1 MNRVYKVIW
10 SKAKHCY
17 VVTSEI
23 AKSHTKG
30 ESTGRGLKKLAAALL
45 VAAALM
51 GPNFAWAADTVSVEP
66 ASAGSSTAVGSA
78 TAVEVYTKEG
88 ADKALYDET
97 AARIDA
103 DAKVVEAVNSG
114 ITLNNENV
122 LQKNTTSVNDDV
134 KVTTE
139 RVDVTEMILNKGKD
153 NQITLSE
160 DGIKVGKNSTVIAS
174 DGVFAGGDTADAA
187 KAALNA
193 NGSIKGANGKFT
205 VDANGQVTANGGVD
219 TNGGNIN
226 AGDGTVTG
234 KTITDGT
241 ATMTGGALTGV
252 KSLGVENIDASG
264 NITAGGTI
272 TGNKLTDG
280 IASLQAGNLN
290 VHDITAT
297 GDISGKA
304 ITGTSL
310 NTQGGAINGGAI
322 TGTTITGTTGSFA
335 NEVSAGSVKV
345 TNKLEAGSIE
355 ATGNL
360 KGNSLEVTNN
370 ATVGG
375 QLTAGTLATAGNNF
389 TVDAAGNVV
398 AKGVDAGS
406 GTIKTTG
413 AVETGTLHATGKANV
428 DGNAEIGGTLT
439 AGATTV
445 ASLDAGSGLIKTT
458 GDISGT
464 NITGTNITGDNVTVK
479 DKLTT
484 KDLEVKGEF
493 KANSITLGSKP
504 NNYTEID
511 MGNVTSKVNEN
522 VGAVKYTA
530 ESIFNKDGSSITAR
544 TDEGAVDS
552 TGKSNV
558 GAKEISQYLGNNAVP
573 GSSDKNV
580 TRNMV
585 RHDDGTFSMEDKAVD
600 GTNSSTV
607 SQNAGERKV
616 TVTDGT
622 KTLNVTENLTNG
634 IVSETK
640 GEGTVTL
647 TQGMDGTYKVE
658 TSGTSTEE
666 IGGQKIENYK
676 AGLDTNITGDE
687 THDVSGAMT
696 TTVEGQATE
705 NFKNGLDTNITG
717 DETHDVSGAMT
728 TTVEG
733 QATENFKNGLDTNIT
748 GDETHDVSGTM
759 TTTVEGQ
766 ATENFKDGLDTNIT
780 GDETHD
786 VSGAMTTT
794 VEGQATENFKNG
806 LDTNITGN
814 ETHDV
819 SGTMTTTVEGQ
830 ATENFKDGL
839 DTNITG
845 DETHDVSGT
854 MTTTV
859 EGQATE
865 NYNNG
870 LDTNI
875 TGDETHDVSG
885 AMTTTVEGQA
895 TENYNNGLDTN
906 ITGDETHDVSGA
918 MTTTVEGQATEN
930 FKNGLDTNITG
941 DETHD
946 VSGTMTTTVT
956 GDSSLTAEN
965 ITNEAKNKITNKAID
980 VETDATS
987 SIVQKVTNAAGSN
1000 TSTQWSYQTTE
1011 EMSQTDG
1018 KTAFYLRG
1026 AAEEKS
1032 ELIDGNVKTTIDTIA
1047 GQTNTHITDGT
1058 NTSNDLQK
1066 ADQIA
1071 SSVTDGTNTTVV
1083 NQDARSLAS
1092 SITDGTGTKVN
1103 NSIHWV
1109 DGSAQRIEV
1118 DDTHFYAETRT
1129 AEKAEEALKSGN
1141 TVIDIVKDTNT
1152 ATVSSAVTDGATITG
1167 ISQNAK
1173 DISLSAA
1180 GGTITNDAN
1189 DVLNKGANSVIN
1201 EVGANQVAVM
1211 TDSVKA
1217 AYGSDTYTTWNGN
1230 GITNNAKDKTV
1241 ATNAK
1246 DILNTATGDMENKVG
1261 GNLTNNVTGNMTS
1274 NVTGDSSLSA
1284 NNITN
1289 TATVK
1294 LSNSAADIENT
1305 ATNSITD
1312 KVGENVERTMGTKKI
1327 EESVKDGTKSNT
1339 FTKTAKKDMNIITD
1353 GTNTSTLSQL
1363 ADKVNTSL
1371 KEVDG
1376 AGNTT
1381 KSLNNVKTVSE
1392 DTTKMTDAASG
1403 EFSKRSQTV
1412 SQIQDKVGKT
1422 TVTTIDG
1429 KTTLTDEDHNH
1440 TTEMDYAN
1448 VTKDLSVY
1456 RNTTLGQE
1464 GEDTNLT
1471 VNSKSEFK
1479 DTVKMDSTL
1488 EVDGT
1493 STFNDKVT
1501 ITKNGLAVTGGT
1513 TTDTLEVKGTSEF
1526 GGKAAFKDDVSMDKK
1541 LTVKGA
1547 AEFKDDVSM
1556 GKNLTVTGKTE
1567 TGTLHVNGDGYVGGD
1582 LNVEGNIETHDAEL
1596 SENSRQVVTGRQLYQ
1611 TNVRVDKLDNR
1622 IKKVGA
1628 NAAALAALRPGDF
1641 NPDDK
1646 FSIAAGFGSYRN
1658 ASAAALGLFYRPNEN
1673 VLLSLGTS
1681 FGDGENMV
1689 NAGVSV
1695 KFGRG
1700 KSMAERRK
1708 EMADEVSSMRD
1719 EMRSQDERIAELEE
1733 MLRKQSELI
1742 EKLSKES

>member
-66 ASAGSSTAVGSA
+66 ASATVVGSA
-78 TAVEVYTKEG
+78 TAVEVYTKKG
-88 ADKALYDET
+88 ADKALDDET
-97 AARIDA
+97 AARIGA
-103 DAKVVEAVNSG
+103 DAKLVEAVNSG

-122 LQKNTTSVNDDV
+122 LQKNTTIVNDDG

-174 DGVFAGGDTADAA
+174 EGVFAGGDTADAA

-193 NGSIKGANGKFT
+193 NGSIKGAAGKFT
-205 VDANGQVTANGGVD
+205 VDTDGKVTANGGVD
-219 TNGGNIN
+219 TNSGEILTRGGSIN
-226 AGDGTVTG
+226 AGAGDISGKNISASGDLHADGDISGKDISGKDITGSGTVTG
-234 KTITDGT
+234 QAVTDGT
-241 ATMTGGALTGV
+241 ARMEGGALTGV
-252 KSLGVENIDASG
+252 TTITATGNISTGGDVVSTGGKVQGTSISDGTATLSGGSLTDAV
-264 NITAGGTI
+264 NITASGTI
-272 TGNKLTDG
+272 TGN
-280 IASLQAGNLN
+280 
-290 VHDITAT
+290 
-297 GDISGKA
+297 
-304 ITGTSL
+304 
-310 NTQGGAINGGAI
+310 
-322 TGTTITGTTGSFA
+322 
-335 NEVSAGSVKV
+335 
-345 TNKLEAGSIE
+345 
-355 ATGNL
+355 
-360 KGNSLEVTNN
+360 
-370 ATVGG
+370 
-375 QLTAGTLATAGNNF
+375 
-389 TVDAAGNVV
+389 NVV
-398 AKGVDAGS
+398 VN
-406 GTIKTTG
+406 
-413 AVETGTLHATGKANV
+413 E
-428 DGNAEIGGTLT
+428 
-439 AGATTV
+439 
-445 ASLDAGSGLIKTT
+445 
-458 GDISGT
+458 
-464 NITGTNITGDNVTVK
+464 
-479 DKLTT
+479 KLTT
-484 KDLEVKGEF
+484 KNLEVTDGLKTDH
-493 KANSITLGSKP
+493 ITLGDETLNQTDINK
-504 NNYTEID
+504 
-511 MGNVTSKVNEN
+511 GNVTSKVNET
-522 VGAVKYTA
+522 VGTVEYTA

-585 RHDDGTFSMEDKAVD
+585 RNGDGTFSMEDKAVD
-600 GTNSSTV
+600 GTKSSTV

-622 KTLNVTENLTNG
+622 KTLTVTENLTDG
-634 IVSETK
+634 IVSETDDGAGQK
-640 GEGTVTL
+640 VTL

-666 IGGQKIENYK
+666 IGGQKVENYK
-676 AGLDTNITGDE
+676 GGLDTNITGDETHDVSGTMTTTVEGQVTENFNGGLDTNITGDE

-766 ATENFKDGLDTNIT
+766 ATENYN
-780 GDETHD
+780 
-786 VSGAMTTT
+786 
-794 VEGQATENFKNG
+794 N
-806 LDTNITGN
+806 
-814 ETHDV
+814 
-819 SGTMTTTVEGQ
+819 
-830 ATENFKDGL
+830 GL

-865 NYNNG
+865 NYNG
-870 LDTNI
+870 
-875 TGDETHDVSG
+875 
-885 AMTTTVEGQA
+885 
-895 TENYNNGLDTN
+895 
-906 ITGDETHDVSGA
+906 
-918 MTTTVEGQATEN
+918 
-930 FKNGLDTNITG
+930 GLDTNITG

-946 VSGTMTTTVT
+946 VSGTMTTT
-956 GDSSLTAEN
+956 
-965 ITNEAKNKITNKAID
+965 AKT
-980 VETDATS
+980 
-987 SIVQKVTNAAGSN
+987 
-1000 TSTQWSYQTTE
+1000 
-1011 EMSQTDG
+1011 
-1018 KTAFYLRG
+1018 
-1026 AAEEKS
+1026 
-1032 ELIDGNVKTTIDTIA
+1032 VK
-1047 GQTNTHITDGT
+1047 
-1058 NTSNDLQK
+1058 
-1066 ADQIA
+1066 
-1071 SSVTDGTNTTVV
+1071 
-1083 NQDARSLAS
+1083 
-1092 SITDGTGTKVN
+1092 
-1103 NSIHWV
+1103 
-1109 DGSAQRIEV
+1109 
-1118 DDTHFYAETRT
+1118 
-1129 AEKAEEALKSGN
+1129 
-1141 TVIDIVKDTNT
+1141 
-1152 ATVSSAVTDGATITG
+1152 TITG
-1167 ISQNAK
+1167 NNTVTS
-1173 DISLSAA
+1173 DTE
-1180 GGTITNDAN
+1180 GTTFKNT
-1189 DVLNKGANSVIN
+1189 GANAAMEEGDEHGRRIN
-1201 EVGANQVAVM
+1201 TRIFGNQVETGKVL
-1211 TDSVKA
+1211 TDFADV
-1217 AYGSDTYTTWNGN
+1217 
-1230 GITNNAKDKTV
+1230 NNNLT
-1241 ATNAK
+1241 
-1246 DILNTATGDMENKVG
+1246 VG
-1261 GNLTNNVTGNMTS
+1261 GNT
-1274 NVTGDSSLSA
+1274 
-1284 NNITN
+1284 
-1289 TATVK
+1289 
-1294 LSNSAADIENT
+1294 
-1305 ATNSITD
+1305 
-1312 KVGENVERTMGTKKI
+1312 
-1327 EESVKDGTKSNT
+1327 
-1339 FTKTAKKDMNIITD
+1339 
-1353 GTNTSTLSQL
+1353 TL
-1363 ADKVNTSL
+1363 
-1371 KEVDG
+1371 G
-1376 AGNTT
+1376 
-1381 KSLNNVKTVSE
+1381 
-1392 DTTKMTDAASG
+1392 
-1403 EFSKRSQTV
+1403 R
-1412 SQIQDKVGKT
+1412 
-1422 TVTTIDG
+1422 DG
-1429 KTTLTDEDHNH
+1429 KTTLT
-1440 TTEMDYAN
+1440 
-1448 VTKDLSVY
+1448 
-1456 RNTTLGQE
+1456 
-1464 GEDTNLT
+1464 
-1471 VNSKSEFK
+1471 VNSKSTFK
-1479 DTVKMDSTL
+1479 DTVKMEKTL